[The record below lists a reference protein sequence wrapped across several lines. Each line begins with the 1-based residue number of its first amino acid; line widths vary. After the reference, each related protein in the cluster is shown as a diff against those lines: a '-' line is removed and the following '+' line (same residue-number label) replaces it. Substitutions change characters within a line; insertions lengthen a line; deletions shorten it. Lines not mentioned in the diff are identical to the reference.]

1 MIIRVHLKVSLPLE
15 GREERREGGV
25 RAEERKAGREG
36 GQEEGRKE
44 RKGKEGGY
52 WAQLRVRTAT

>member
-1 MIIRVHLKVSLPLE
+1 MIIRVHLRVSLPLE
-15 GREERREGGV
+15 GREKRREGGV

-44 RKGKEGGY
+44 RK
-52 WAQLRVRTAT
+52 